1 MQTLLDK
8 RLQRLNRIKLVFLVI
23 ELVLLVVSG
32 MYVSQQEGSPT
43 VMWAVNFGL
52 LMIAAGAHYA
62 VSSRIDKSS
71 SRRVGTDFKVGRQ
84 PR

>member
-8 RLQRLNRIKLVFLVI
+8 RLQRLNRIKQVLLVI

-32 MYVSQQEGSPT
+32 VYVSQQEGSPT

-52 LMIAAGAHYA
+52 LMIAAGAHYG
-62 VSSRIDKSS
+62 VSSRIEKLKFQASGY
-71 SRRVGTDFKVGRQ
+71 RF
-84 PR
+84 

>member
-8 RLQRLNRIKLVFLVI
+8 RLQRLNRIKLVLLVF

-62 VSSRIDKSS
+62 VSSRIDKLKFQASGH
-71 SRRVGTDFKVGRQ
+71 RF
-84 PR
+84 

>member
-8 RLQRLNRIKLVFLVI
+8 RLQRLNRIKLVLLVI

-43 VMWAVNFGL
+43 VMWAVNFVL

-62 VSSRIDKSS
+62 VSSRIDKLKFQASGH
-71 SRRVGTDFKVGRQ
+71 RF
-84 PR
+84 

>member
-8 RLQRLNRIKLVFLVI
+8 RLQRLNRIKLVLLVF

-62 VSSRIDKSS
+62 VSSQIDNLKYQASGQ
-71 SRRVGTDFKVGRQ
+71 RF
-84 PR
+84 

>member
-8 RLQRLNRIKLVFLVI
+8 RLQRLNRIKLVLLVI

-62 VSSRIDKSS
+62 VSSRIDKLKFQASG
-71 SRRVGTDFKVGRQ
+71 RRF
-84 PR
+84 